1 MAQQANLQVAS
12 RTVTGKGAAR
22 SLRREGKVPG
32 VIYGHGREAES
43 VTVDTATLK
52 KMLVGISAATTIVDV
67 TVDGRAPVK
76 ALIREI
82 QRDSL
87 RPADII
93 HLDLYEVRSD
103 EEITLQVPVR
113 LIGIPDGVRNF
124 GGVLDHVLRELEIE
138 VLPADIPEHVDL
150 DVTAL
155 AIGHSLFVRDLQ
167 VPKAKVLNDPDTPI
181 CTVVAPR
188 AEEAPGGGRRR
199 GGCAGRAGAHPEA
212 EGRGRGRDRR
222 EGLSPARDRWAG
234 QPRPGV
240 RRNPAQR
247 RVSIGRPPG
256 GPLASWDRSAAA
268 SARGRP
274 RERGTA
280 APCA

>member
-22 SLRREGKVPG
+22 SLRREGKIPG
-32 VIYGHGREAES
+32 VIYGHGREAEA
-43 VTVDTATLK
+43 VAIETAALSKTL
-52 KMLVGISAATTIVDV
+52 LGISAATTILDV
-67 TVDGRAPVK
+67 AVDGRAPVK

-87 RPADII
+87 RPAEII

-103 EEITLQVPVR
+103 EEITLEIPVR

-138 VLPADIPEHVDL
+138 VLPSNIPDHVDL

-155 AIGHSLFVRDLQ
+155 TIGHSLFVRDVT
-167 VPKAKVLNDPDTPI
+167 VPNARVLNDPDTPI

-188 AEEAPGGGRRR
+188 TEEAP
-199 GGCAGRAGAHPEA
+199 AVVEEAVTAEPELIRKPKA
-212 EGRGRGRDRR
+212 ED
-222 EGLSPARDRWAG
+222 EDETETKA
-234 QPRPGV
+234 
-240 RRNPAQR
+240 
-247 RVSIGRPPG
+247 
-256 GPLASWDRSAAA
+256 
-268 SARGRP
+268 
-274 RERGTA
+274 
-280 APCA
+280 

>member
-1 MAQQANLQVAS
+1 MAQQANLTVSS
-12 RTVTGKGAAR
+12 RATKGKGSAR
-22 SLRREGKVPG
+22 TLRREGKVPA

-43 VTVDTATLK
+43 VSVETAALK

-67 TVDGRAPVK
+67 TIDDRAPVK

-87 RPADII
+87 RPAEII
-93 HLDLYEVRSD
+93 HLDLYEIRGD
-103 EEITLQVPVR
+103 EEITLEVPIR
-113 LIGIPDGVRNF
+113 LTGIPDGVRNF

-155 AIGHSLFVRDLQ
+155 TIGHSLFVRDLQ

-188 AEEAPGGGRRR
+188 AEEAPAVAATEEPAVAEPELIRKPK
-199 GGCAGRAGAHPEA
+199 AEA
-212 EGRGRGRDRR
+212 EG
-222 EGLSPARDRWAG
+222 EAEEKA
-234 QPRPGV
+234 
-240 RRNPAQR
+240 
-247 RVSIGRPPG
+247 
-256 GPLASWDRSAAA
+256 
-268 SARGRP
+268 
-274 RERGTA
+274 
-280 APCA
+280 

>member
-1 MAQQANLQVAS
+1 MAQQANLTVSS
-12 RTVTGKGAAR
+12 RTISGKGAAR
-22 SLRREGKVPG
+22 TLRREGKVPG

-43 VTVDTATLK
+43 VSVETAALK
-52 KMLVGISAATTIVDV
+52 KMLVGISAATAIVDV
-67 TVDGRAPVK
+67 TVDNRTPVK
-76 ALIREI
+76 VLIREI

-87 RPADII
+87 RPAEII

-167 VPKAKVLNDPDTPI
+167 VPQAKVLNDPDTPI

-188 AEEAPGGGRRR
+188 AEEAPAAVAATEEPTVAEPELIRK
-199 GGCAGRAGAHPEA
+199 PKTEA
-212 EGRGRGRDRR
+212 EG
-222 EGLSPARDRWAG
+222 EAEEKA
-234 QPRPGV
+234 
-240 RRNPAQR
+240 
-247 RVSIGRPPG
+247 
-256 GPLASWDRSAAA
+256 
-268 SARGRP
+268 
-274 RERGTA
+274 
-280 APCA
+280 